1 MSAEWYDKL
10 QANPESYANIA
21 MQLQSKLRMMQQRI
35 DQLTT
40 VSPKERLHRLQE
52 WFTLYLGDIP
62 IYEILT
68 QSEIGQLIGVRRETV
83 NRLLREQAKTRQN
96 NTSFLFVQVPTI
108 VSLPL
113 DRKIHNECA
122 LVSHLNQLI

>member
-1 MSAEWYDKL
+1 MSSEWYDKL

-83 NRLLREQAKTRQN
+83 NRLLRKTAK
-96 NTSFLFVQVPTI
+96 TSFLLVQVPTI
-108 VSLPL
+108 VSLLL